1 MVQRRH
7 TSRMI
12 QARWGCGRCAMGGTS
27 NNAQALAAQHHDKR
41 NHPTWVETTNRI
53 EYGGASGTRA
63 NADHQKSLL

>member
-12 QARWGCGRCAMGGTS
+12 QARWGCGRCSMGGTS

-53 EYGGASGTRA
+53 EYGGQGAAAGQSPQR
-63 NADHQKSLL
+63 SML